1 MPDCGPF
8 GETFFDASVLAITDA
23 FFLKS
28 PGGGWVE
35 SVLTFA
41 THFLLFLGR
50 AMDSFAAYVLV
61 EQRLPSKLATTRLRL
76 VSREANNTLAPRGN
90 TVMDVPGAYPKWIRL

>member
-8 GETFFDASVLAITDA
+8 GETFFGASVLAITDA

-35 SVLTFA
+35 SVLTLA
-41 THFLLFLGR
+41 THFLLLLGR
-50 AMDSFAAYVLV
+50 AMDSFTAYGFL
-61 EQRLPSKLATTRLRL
+61 E
-76 VSREANNTLAPRGN
+76 
-90 TVMDVPGAYPKWIRL
+90 

>member
-1 MPDCGPF
+1 MRMPDCGPF

-41 THFLLFLGR
+41 THFLPLL
-50 AMDSFAAYVLV
+50 
-61 EQRLPSKLATTRLRL
+61 
-76 VSREANNTLAPRGN
+76 
-90 TVMDVPGAYPKWIRL
+90 